1 MLQFLADAG
10 IVPSRTKTYTLAEI
24 EDALAKGH
32 GSDVTVRCHGHS
44 LNEIWYHFNVAGTLQ
59 TGYFVPSSPG
69 RLTSMFIRASTNP
82 SGRRSE
88 VQLPCKGCPLPT
100 QEISPSKPDPYG
112 NGTRKANRYSW
123 YPIPRR
129 GQLES
134 LDSGSGTRLHHQLW
148 HLVYFRDLCDFQRR
162 KSQRSVPLSR
172 NNLMSRI
179 QHTDSSFTD
188 NTFTLTSSRG
198 KCSFEQ
204 DILTCGAHID
214 NPMEFEVS
222 SVFFPSHLSAYS
234 YKNR

>member
-1 MLQFLADAG
+1 
-10 IVPSRTKTYTLAEI
+10 
-24 EDALAKGH
+24 
-32 GSDVTVRCHGHS
+32 
-44 LNEIWYHFNVAGTLQ
+44 
-59 TGYFVPSSPG
+59 
-69 RLTSMFIRASTNP
+69 MFIRASTNP

-234 YKNR
+234 YKNRWSTENSPITETRRSMRINHPRAIHRVMSSLPRENIQLSWRSPGGSASDSIALGLLMACGE